1 MLSSWLQSL
10 HYTGNNYYVNL
21 FQPSFSYSL
30 TTEIYPHALK
40 TKWRNSVLSYHL
52 LNGILPWWCN
62 QVAGHHQSHAQEWHS
77 FSLSLS
83 WYKAKAVD
91 KAFCNRSSSAKGSSG
106 TQKQCLQNDYFSM
119 PHYCNKVVFFDWVCR
134 MLINETLGI
143 SGIFQITRAVEQW
156 VHLTTLTLFYPSLD
170 LKWFTTKQEQ
180 NKTKPKG
187 KKKKIF
193 KRKQKEAQV
202 PQKADV
208 ITNLLSWRHFKNANY
223 SSSSQR
229 VQRADNCFLSIF
241 IWANSRPKG
250 KYLHK
255 YPLLMFWGFLRKSDT
270 NSFFLK
276 KEPSSR
282 ER

>member
-1 MLSSWLQSL
+1 MTLLLPFSVLIQSL
-10 HYTGNNYYVNL
+10 KL
-21 FQPSFSYSL
+21 W
-30 TTEIYPHALK
+30 
-40 TKWRNSVLSYHL
+40 TK
-52 LNGILPWWCN
+52 
-62 QVAGHHQSHAQEWHS
+62 HS
-77 FSLSLS
+77 AIAVPQQ
-83 WYKAKAVD
+83 KAPLEHKSNAC
-91 KAFCNRSSSAKGSSG
+91 K
-106 TQKQCLQNDYFSM
+106 NDYFSM
-119 PHYCNKVVFFDWVCR
+119 PHCCNKVVFFDWVCW

-208 ITNLLSWRHFKNANY
+208 ITNLSSWRHFKNANY

-241 IWANSRPKG
+241 IRANSPPQR
-250 KYLHK
+250 
-255 YPLLMFWGFLRKSDT
+255 
-270 NSFFLK
+270 
-276 KEPSSR
+276 
-282 ER
+282 